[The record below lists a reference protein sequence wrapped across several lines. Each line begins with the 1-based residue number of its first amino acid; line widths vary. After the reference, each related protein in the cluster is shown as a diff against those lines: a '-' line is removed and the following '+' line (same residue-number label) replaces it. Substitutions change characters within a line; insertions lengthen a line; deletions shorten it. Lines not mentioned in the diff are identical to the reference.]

1 MNMFPAGTPVP
12 APTLGTVTIRPQA
25 AAIEDP
31 ISTAKPSR
39 RTALTSSTARA
50 VVVSAVCAVA
60 LHLAFPRTGAW
71 WLIPFALAGLFYLW
85 SGSTPRTAALHG
97 YLAGAIFFTLGFSW
111 FGETAGSLLGPF
123 AFVIP
128 LGPAVV
134 EALAF
139 AFAALVASLAARRC
153 SPVLAPAVAA
163 AGFVVA
169 EWARS
174 SGLLAVPFGQLGL
187 PLVEGPL
194 RPLAAFAGGY
204 ALTLAAALLAAYAAA
219 ALRDRRTIPAF
230 AIVAVLVVA
239 ATGTAWLAWP
249 ARHLAPPTVRVAAVQ
264 GNIRQELK
272 ATPGARI
279 LAVERYTAMTAA
291 LAPLHPAFVLWPE
304 TVILADMSSDAAAR
318 ARFGA
323 LAHTLGADLGVG
335 TLVRDPSGTE
345 YENAVVYFTPAG
357 TVGATVGKRQLVPF
371 AEFLPGPSWMRRLPF
386 TDEIND
392 LVSGRGPQIDP
403 TSGAGTLICWE
414 SVFGDLAAEQVR
426 AGARFFAVATDD
438 AWFGTTD
445 GPYQHAEATTLR
457 AVETGRWIVRAAA
470 TGISG
475 IVAPDGDWRSRSGLE
490 TQETIVGEVG
500 DPVAAPYS
508 RYGPHPIGL
517 GLAAFVAL
525 ALLRR
530 TRPAT

>member
-1 MNMFPAGTPVP
+1 M
-12 APTLGTVTIRPQA
+12 
-25 AAIEDP
+25 
-31 ISTAKPSR
+31 
-39 RTALTSSTARA
+39 
-50 VVVSAVCAVA
+50 A

-71 WLIPFALAGLFYLW
+71 WLIPFALAGLFYQW
-85 SGSTPRTAALHG
+85 TGATPRTAALHG

-111 FGETAGSLLGPF
+111 FGETAGTLLGPF

-128 LGPAVV
+128 LGPAVA

-139 AFAALVASLAARRC
+139 AFAAAIASLAAHRC
-153 SPVLAPAVAA
+153 SPALAPAVGAA
-163 AGFVVA
+163 AFVVA
-169 EWARS
+169 EWVRS

-187 PLVEGPL
+187 PLVDGPL

-204 ALTLAAALLAAYAAA
+204 ALTLAAALVAAYAAA
-219 ALRDRRTIPAF
+219 ALRDRRALPSF
-230 AIVAVLVVA
+230 AVVVGLVA
-239 ATGTAWLAWP
+239 ATTGAAWLAWP

-272 ATPGARI
+272 ATPGARV
-279 LAVERYTAMTAA
+279 LAVERYTAMTLA

-304 TVILADMSSDAAAR
+304 TVIMTDMSTDARAR

-323 LAHTLGADLGVG
+323 LARRVGADLGVG
-335 TLVRDPSGTE
+335 TLVRDPSGTG
-345 YENAVVYFTPAG
+345 YENAVVYFTPQG

-392 LVSGRGPQIDP
+392 LVSGTGPQLDP

-438 AWFGTTD
+438 AWFGRTD
-445 GPYQHAEATTLR
+445 GPYQHAQATTLR

-475 IVAPDGDWRSRSGLE
+475 IVAPDGDWRARSGLE
-490 TQETIVGEVG
+490 TQQSIVGEIG
-500 DPVAAPYS
+500 DPVMTPYA
-508 RYGPHPIGL
+508 RYGPHPIGI
-517 GLAAFVAL
+517 GLAAFVGF

-530 TRPAT
+530 TRRAG